1 MVAVPQSYQQYVAQA
16 ASGTGLP
23 QSVVASQAVQES
35 GFNANA
41 RSSAGALGW
50 LQFMPSTYNGLA
62 AQAGVPP
69 NTETNVADETK
80 VYIVYM
86 NQLLQ
91 KEGGSIFS
99 ALEDYLGTKGP
110 QGQQYASQ
118 ILNRAGVSTSAKA
131 GGTDPGNVT
140 TTPDPQTAGLIPN
153 PLNIPGDIQNAVTG
167 ALGGVIQGIL
177 KAFGVPDFKD
187 LFQRLALILL
197 GVALVLVGIKVL
209 SQGGSGRSQFQVN
222 TSSATDE
229 SGTTT
234 STREVK
240 HPFGKAG
247 TKTVSG
253 TGATGALEAAA
264 VA

>member
-1 MVAVPQSYQQYVAQA
+1 MVAVPQSYQQYVAEA
-16 ASGTGLP
+16 AAGTGVP

-50 LQFMPSTYNGLA
+50 LQFMPATYNSLA
-62 AQAGVPP
+62 SQAGVPP

-86 NQLLQ
+86 NQLLK
-91 KEGGSIFS
+91 KEGGSIFA

-110 QGQQYASQ
+110 QGQQYASA
-118 ILNRAGVSTSAKA
+118 ILNRAGVPLNTKA

-140 TTPDPQTAGLIPN
+140 TTADTQAAGIPN
-153 PLNIPGDIQNAVTG
+153 PLNIPGDIGNAVTG
-167 ALGGVIQGIL
+167 ALGGLIQGIL

-197 GVALVLVGIKVL
+197 GVALILVGIKVL
-209 SQGGSGRSQFQVN
+209 SSGGGGGKLQIN
-222 TSSATDE
+222 TTSATDE

-240 HPFGKAG
+240 HPFGKSS

-253 TGATGALEAAA
+253 TGATDALEAAA